1 MIARRFLLSKI
12 SDRFLSFIAWVSVVG
27 VALGVLA
34 LTVVTSVING
44 FENELSR
51 VVTGMNGDVVLYSRR
66 EPISD
71 PKSVEARI
79 RKVIPRTQAVTS
91 SFVTELMTSG
101 PGGVAGSVI
110 EGFDT
115 ETLGQVTAIPRAL
128 AQGRLPTAEGEVALG
143 YSLAQRVGAIV
154 GSDIR
159 LIIPFIEAA
168 GDGDASGAGGASRS
182 VQVKVVGLVQMG
194 LNDYDSKFVFAP
206 MSAVQNLLKFP
217 GRVTNFKIKLRPGS
231 NPRVAADQLTD
242 HFGFPFRAKSWS
254 DLNKN
259 LLYAIELEKA
269 VISIIL
275 AAIVIVAAFNVVS
288 TLMMMIHDKT
298 REIAILKA
306 MGFTA
311 RQSFL
316 LFCAIGVGMGI
327 VGTFAGVGI
336 GLLINT
342 LLANTR
348 LIDLPPEIYNIGFL
362 PVITRWHEVGMI
374 ALSAVLISFVATLYP
389 SFRVSTRSPLEGL
402 RHE

>member
-1 MIARRFLLSKI
+1 MLAGRFLLSKA

-51 VVTGMNGDVVLYSRR
+51 VVTGLNGDVVLYSRR

-79 RKVIPRTQAVTS
+79 RKIVPNTRAVTS
-91 SFVTELMTSG
+91 SFVTELMISG
-101 PGGVAGSVI
+101 PGGVAGAVL
-110 EGFDT
+110 EGFDRD
-115 ETLGQVTAIPRAL
+115 TLGAVTAVPRAVTKG
-128 AQGRLPTAEGEVALG
+128 ALPTAENEVALG
-143 YSLAQRVGAIV
+143 FSLAQRIGAIV
-154 GSDIR
+154 GSDVR
-159 LIIPFIEAA
+159 LIIPFIEAEQS
-168 GDGDASGAGGASRS
+168 GGGGGAGGASRS
-182 VQVKVVGLVQMG
+182 VQVRVSGIVQMG
-194 LNDYDSKFVFAP
+194 LNDYDSKFLFAP
-206 MSAVQNLLKFP
+206 IGAVQNLMKFP
-217 GRVTNFKIKLRPGS
+217 GRVTNFKIKLAQGGNS
-231 NPRVAADQLTD
+231 RVAADQLTD
-242 HFGFPFRAKSWS
+242 AFGFPFRAKSWS

-306 MGFTA
+306 MGFT
-311 RQSFL
+311 RGQSFL
-316 LFCAIGVGMGI
+316 LFCAIGLGMGI
-327 VGTFAGVGI
+327 VGTLAGVGI

-374 ALSAVLISFVATLYP
+374 AIVAVLVSFVATLYP
-389 SFRVSTRSPLEGL
+389 SFRVSMRSPLEGL